1 MSGDSEPAEPAEPA
15 ELVSINRVA
24 ELLGVSASHVR
35 QLADRGLLPVT
46 RTSGGHRRFDP
57 VAAREAWD
65 RYRQTRRTAAGAG
78 FRVHQALATADEAAI
93 WDEIRLRLA
102 LPERADAVAR
112 YVTTEMVNNAIDHSG
127 GTAVTVGAARQ
138 NGTWTMEVIDDGDGI
153 FEHLAAGLDLAEPLD
168 ALGELTK
175 GKRTT
180 DPRRHTGEGIFFSSK
195 AVDTFTIEANGCRL
209 TFDNPRRD
217 VAYGT
222 STVTSGTVVRY
233 TIDPQT
239 DRTLRSLFDRFTDAD
254 LRFSKTVPR
263 IKLFEIGVSFVSRS
277 EAKRLTVGLENFSDV
292 ELDFTGVVDVG
303 QGFVDELFRV
313 WATDHPDTT
322 LLPIDMNDA
331 VEFMVRRT
339 RGR

>member
-1 MSGDSEPAEPAEPA
+1 MSGDSEPAD
-15 ELVSINRVA
+15 LVSIKSLA

-35 QLADRGLLPVT
+35 QLADRGLLPAT
-46 RTSGGHRRFDP
+46 RTSGGHRRFEP

-65 RYRQTRRTAAGAG
+65 RYLHTRHKQARAA
-78 FRVHQALATADEAAI
+78 FREQRALASADEAAM
-93 WDEIRLRLA
+93 WDAIRPRLA
-102 LPERADAVAR
+102 LPERADAVAH

-127 GTAVTVGAARQ
+127 GASVTLTATWQGGMWTV
-138 NGTWTMEVIDDGDGI
+138 EVVDDGDGL
-153 FEHLAAGLDLAEPLD
+153 FDHLAVGLGLVAPVEALA
-168 ALGELTK
+168 ELTK

-195 AVDTFTIEANGCRL
+195 AVETFTVEANGYRL
-209 TFDNPRRD
+209 TFDNPRQD

-222 STVTSGTVVRY
+222 STVTTGTVVRY
-233 TIDPQT
+233 TIDPET

-254 LRFSKTVPR
+254 FRFSKTVPR
-263 IKLFEIGVSFVSRS
+263 IKLYEIGVRFVSRS
-277 EAKRLTVGLENFSDV
+277 EAKRLGVGLENFTDV

-322 LLPIDMNDA
+322 LSPIGMNDA
-331 VEFMVRRT
+331 VDFMVRRT